1 MEGTKCFQIITGN
14 YLLKKTNLITLL
26 IISKWFFLTATC
38 LKINDYHCLT
48 DRWWIPNIEWCNK
61 SSWLVCR
68 PRLMESGTCSTPE
81 RYRWCKDSCCWF
93 TSNGTSSWRD
103 SNARRY
109 NKGNVALLL
118 IFFCFDRVIC
128 KRKLYVLHFTCE
140 KRVRI
145 WKNAY
150 IL

>member
-14 YLLKKTNLITLL
+14 YLLNKTNLITLL
-26 IISKWFFLTATC
+26 RFFLTATC
-38 LKINDYHCLT
+38 LKINDYYCLT

-81 RYRWCKDSCCWF
+81 RYSWCKDSCCWF
-93 TSNGTSSWRD
+93 TSNGTSSWSD

-109 NKGNVALLL
+109 NKGNAALLL
-118 IFFCFDRVIC
+118 RFCLPPKWNNSNCIITERYYP
-128 KRKLYVLHFTCE
+128 KSNPHYRYLQQKQ
-140 KRVRI
+140 
-145 WKNAY
+145 
-150 IL
+150 